1 MNNFGNEYLNY
12 EFLEKYI
19 GCKVKNLYFTK
30 EEYLNEYPI
39 GYIENENKFPVV
51 IDNIKFSGD
60 NICVRFVHNNLF
72 FNMYVSLFNV
82 SWSNSYTPESIL
94 YLEFDNEKTIW
105 LSGTN
110 PDPVIFKN
118 KELVFD
124 NIYIMSDDF
133 TLDNFLKAAD
143 TNKDKYITQFLMDT
157 NILVG
162 VSNELKC
169 EILAYS
175 KISPKRQLNSLS
187 IEKIEKIFEGVVIIS
202 RLLFNATINLYKYEH
217 TIFEVKGAKKD
228 KLEDNLLTY
237 WNPEKQF

>member
-1 MNNFGNEYLNY
+1 
-12 EFLEKYI
+12 
-19 GCKVKNLYFTK
+19 
-30 EEYLNEYPI
+30 
-39 GYIENENKFPVV
+39 
-51 IDNIKFSGD
+51 
-60 NICVRFVHNNLF
+60 
-72 FNMYVSLFNV
+72 MYVSLFNV

-228 KLEDNLLTY
+228 KLEDNLLESGKTILV
-237 WNPEKQF
+237 